1 MIDDNVKAL
10 KEVGRIQLE
19 NRQLELKK
27 STIKMLTFEVRHKQN
42 GTSQTF
48 NVEQSLFGS
57 IPVPVI
63 VKLIEDFE
71 SSHNYY
77 RRLSLQNIINKAKEV
92 SGRHE
97 VKDQNGS
104 VCIYYD
110 HPIFIR
116 DTISELKSDLC
127 INGLSKAL
135 VFLRDYH
142 YTSKYSKSVQI
153 SALYNLELDIKLLYN
168 GSITMLN
175 RNGRIQD
182 FLKQNSYSKCFCGE
196 KVNCLL
202 TMMRLIHRLQ
212 TKCELYAED
221 QQKLLHS
228 QEPKSCTTQEFHDS
242 NAAHKINGNF
252 NRKVLVQKKY
262 ISACHPVRYKTVQV
276 VR

>member
-10 KEVGRIQLE
+10 KVVGRIQLE
-19 NRQLELKK
+19 KRQLELKK
-27 STIKMLTFEVRHKQN
+27 STIKMLKFEVRHKQN

-77 RRLSLQNIINKAKEV
+77 RRLSLQNIIDKAKEV
-92 SGRHE
+92 SGRH
-97 VKDQNGS
+97 VAKGQNGS

-127 INGLSKAL
+127 LNGLSKAL

-153 SALYNLELDIKLLYN
+153 FRSNLDVKLLYN

-182 FLKQNSYSKCFCGE
+182 FLQRNSYPDCFCRE
-196 KVNCLL
+196 RVNGLL
-202 TMMRLIHRLQ
+202 TMMSVINRLQ
-212 TKCELYAED
+212 KNCNIYAED
-221 QQKLLHS
+221 EPKS
-228 QEPKSCTTQEFHDS
+228 IYYQEPKSCTTQEFHDS
-242 NAAHKINGNF
+242 NAAHKMGILAEKF
-252 NRKVLVQKKY
+252 WFKKLEN
-262 ISACHPVRYKTVQV
+262 
-276 VR
+276 